1 MKELNEKEK
10 EVLLHKKMEVPFLNA
25 YYLLEDDGTYH
36 CKQCNQGLFSS
47 EDKFH
52 SGSGWPCFDRPIQG
66 RVREEK
72 NEDLGKWEAFCSGC
86 GGFLGYVYSGEN
98 FTDRQKRYNIN
109 SLALRFKPD
118 LI

>member
-52 SGSGWPCFDRPIQG
+52 SGSGWPCFDNALEGQVDKKMNKAIG
-66 RVREEK
+66 KMEVFCK
-72 NEDLGKWEAFCSGC
+72 NCE
-86 GGFLGYVYSGEN
+86 GFLGYLYTGEN
-98 FTDRQKRYNIN
+98 FTDRQRRYNLS
-109 SLALRFKPD
+109 SLALRFKPS
-118 LI
+118 